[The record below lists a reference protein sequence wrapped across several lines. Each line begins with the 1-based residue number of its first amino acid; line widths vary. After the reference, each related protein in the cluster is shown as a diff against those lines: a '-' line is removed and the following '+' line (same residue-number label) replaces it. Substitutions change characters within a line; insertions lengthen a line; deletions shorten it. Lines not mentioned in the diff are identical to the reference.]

1 MSYCPENTLS
11 QWGIWIIETTDHA
24 RQIPNFDVA
33 LHEMPIKEYTWFIGD
48 FETSHVHDNLE
59 SFVCAMW
66 RSRPYETKK
75 QIVVFDRNKKYMSAI
90 YDLLS
95 IERNIESNM
104 TNRWAEFREKKNE
117 TNDFGKVVQVKYNTR
132 DEIISVLIDMND
144 WDTYMSIPITSREN
158 ISKKDEERYDLESH
172 FQKTQLCYQQNM
184 QECIRLWREC
194 SDDQKKKYLKK
205 TIEHRG
211 GWEWFWF
218 GTTILSHFVW
228 SDGSLWL
235 LVKKNTNGPRY
246 DIWNEDEHDSQHAN
260 HIVVVQWEKI
270 YKTNQL
276 HYKKSKKDLDP
287 KEKIKTITSIKYNN
301 EEDVYDITVDTFAWT
316 EVMLKTWWWD
326 GIQFDS
332 DVLRKV
338 FDSRIEKKEARLK
351 KKKESEAYKES
362 LTIHIPHEAKNNN
375 IEYDLD
381 KSVLINAW
389 FEQWKFVCCIKNWLF
404 YLVADDRYGEFT
416 SYTHHNIAKKR
427 LGEDCRII
435 WGWYMKITSDK
446 FKNIDFRGSSMDY
459 WSVPNSYHR
468 LLLWLL
474 SHRFP
479 KYKINGEQYAVH
491 IAPT

>member
-11 QWGIWIIETTDHA
+11 QGEIWIIETTDHD

-48 FETSHVHDNLE
+48 FETSRVHDNLE
-59 SFVCAMW
+59 SFVGAMW
-66 RSRPYETKK
+66 LGRPYETKK
-75 QIVVFDRNKKYMSAI
+75 QIVVFDRNKKYMSAL

-104 TNRWAEFREKKNE
+104 AEFREKENKA
-117 TNDFGKVVQVKYNTR
+117 NDFGKVIQVKYNTR
-132 DEIISVLIDMND
+132 AEIVSVLVDMNN
-144 WDTYMSIPITSREN
+144 WEKQMNIPITSREN
-158 ISKKDEERYDLESH
+158 ISKEDEKRYDVESN
-172 FQKTQLCYQQNM
+172 FQETQLCYQQNM
-184 QECIRLWREC
+184 QESIRLWREC

-218 GTTILSHFVW
+218 GTTIHSYFVW
-228 SDGSLWL
+228 NDGSLWL
-235 LVKKNTNGPRY
+235 LVKKSTNGPRY
-246 DIWNEDEHDSQHAN
+246 DIWNEDEHDSHHVN
-260 HIVVVQWEKI
+260 YIVIVQWEKI
-270 YKTNQL
+270 YQTNKL
-276 HYKKSKKDLDP
+276 DYKERSQDLNL
-287 KEKIKTITSIKYNN
+287 KQKIKTITSMEYNN
-301 EEDVYDITVDTFAWT
+301 DEDVYDITVETFAGK

-332 DVLRKV
+332 DILRKV
-338 FDSRIEKKEARLK
+338 FDPRIEKKEARLM
-351 KKKESEAYKES
+351 KKKEWETYKES
-362 LTIHIPHEAKNNN
+362 LTIYIPHEAKNNN

-381 KSVLINAW
+381 KSVLINSW
-389 FEQWKFVCCIKNWLF
+389 FEQWKFVCCIKDGLF
-404 YLVADDRYGEFT
+404 YLVADDRYGEFP

-435 WGWYMKITSDK
+435 WGWHMKITSDK
-446 FKNIDFRGSSMDY
+446 FESIDFRGSSMDY
-459 WSVPNSYHR
+459 WSVPDSYHR

-479 KYKINGEQYAVH
+479 KYKINGEQYTVH
-491 IAPT
+491 IALT